1 MLADTK
7 DNVDMREEY
16 KEIDIAQIESCDIGF
31 DDHGLFL
38 IFARFV
44 YKKGRCSTGSQGIG
58 YVIDEEFIK
67 RFIKACGA
75 GTLLD
80 CNGRKVRVEHSKE
93 RINKIIPLSKSEKEY
108 IFDIDKWRE
117 EGMRKHEAGL

>member
-1 MLADTK
+1 M
-7 DNVDMREEY
+7 VEEH
-16 KEIDIAQIESCDIGF
+16 KEVDIAKIESCDIGF

-38 IFARFV
+38 MFTRFI
-44 YKKGRCSTGSQGIG
+44 YSAGSQGIG

-75 GTLLD
+75 QTLRD
-80 CNGRKVRVEHSKE
+80 CNGRKVKIEHTRE
-93 RINKIIPLSKSEKEY
+93 RINKIIPLSEDSDKY

-117 EGMRKHEAGL
+117 KSPP